1 MQEKCFLQYQGLG
14 VLMQSFFVFV
24 FKALAAGA
32 RRGLS
37 P

>member
-24 FKALAAGA
+24 FKVLAAGA
-32 RRGLS
+32 PGWLT